1 MKIGFIGAGKMAQAL
16 CRGLVKSGRIKAE
29 QIIASC
35 PKSDANLLE
44 QMQKFGITT
53 TIDNTE
59 VVRHANVIFVATKP
73 PVVSKV
79 AAEIAPIISKEQHL
93 IVSIAMGIPI
103 RNLEALLPAKSR
115 VVRAMPNTPAV
126 VQAAASA
133 FSMGASCKEGDS
145 ELVRDL
151 LSTVGYAVEV
161 PEVMMDPVTGLSGSG
176 PSYVF
181 TAIEGLA
188 DGGVKMGMPRGLAMK
203 LAAHTLLGAA
213 KMVLESGK
221 HPAELRDDVQSPGG
235 SSTYGMHQLETGGFK
250 GLLINAVEAASLR
263 SKNTGQKTAANLPSY
278 RATEMWES

>member
-1 MKIGFIGAGKMAQAL
+1 MF
-16 CRGLVKSGRIKAE
+16 CRCIYTVHLQCS
-29 QIIASC
+29 
-35 PKSDANLLE
+35 
-44 QMQKFGITT
+44 FY
-53 TIDNTE
+53 
-59 VVRHANVIFVATKP
+59 ATKCFW
-73 PVVSKV
+73 
-79 AAEIAPIISKEQHL
+79 
-93 IVSIAMGIPI
+93 
-103 RNLEALLPAKSR
+103 NLQS
-115 VVRAMPNTPAV
+115 
-126 VQAAASA
+126 
-133 FSMGASCKEGDS
+133 
-145 ELVRDL
+145 
-151 LSTVGYAVEV
+151 STLE
-161 PEVMMDPVTGLSGSG
+161 DQNFQ
-176 PSYVF
+176 VF